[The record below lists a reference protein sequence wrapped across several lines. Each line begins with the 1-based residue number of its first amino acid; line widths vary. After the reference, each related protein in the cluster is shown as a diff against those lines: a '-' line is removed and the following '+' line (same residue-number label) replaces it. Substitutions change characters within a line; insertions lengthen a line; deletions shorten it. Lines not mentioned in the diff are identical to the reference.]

1 MQESEDFGLN
11 DNFNTPYKEMLMH
24 IRSLQLQEYVFVDEH
39 NHEYIDA
46 RGRIYASVNGF
57 NIDSVKSLSPIGH
70 KFIAWINAD
79 LL

>member
-11 DNFNTPYKEMLMH
+11 DNFNTPYKEMRMH
-24 IRSLQLQEYVFVDEH
+24 IRSLQSQKWVFVDEY

-70 KFIAWINAD
+70 QLITWINTD